1 MFCATLSLI
10 PMNELFNFIYH
21 YEPKLEDK
29 VKNWKH
35 GVRYNFETEDTV
47 PVQPNE
53 VFVILVIETIP
64 RLLLTKYKF
73 INR

>member
-35 GVRYNFETEDTV
+35 GVRYNVETEGTV
-47 PVQPNE
+47 PV
-53 VFVILVIETIP
+53 
-64 RLLLTKYKF
+64 
-73 INR
+73 